1 MNNLYRKIT
10 YLLLAVSFIATLF
23 MTSPQISFSA
33 TAVQMGSEGE
43 IVTVIQRRLKTWGYY
58 KGSVDGKYGTKT
70 RDAVMAFQRKN
81 GAAVDGI
88 VGEETAALIG
98 INLNNNYESSSAGS
112 SSGQNASAN
121 QSSDLYLLARVVY
134 GEARGEPYTGQ
145 VAVAAVVLNRVAS
158 PDFPNTISGVVYQP
172 WAFTCVNDGQINL
185 TPDATAINAAR
196 DAMNGWDPTYGAL
209 YYYNPQ
215 TATSQWIRQLNIH
228 LTIGRHVF
236 ARG

>member
-1 MNNLYRKIT
+1 MNNLYKKIT
-10 YLLLAVSFIATLF
+10 YLLLAVSFIATLLVAL
-23 MTSPQISFSA
+23 PQISFSA
-33 TAVQMGSEGE
+33 TALQLGSTGDS
-43 IVTVIQRRLKTWGYY
+43 VISVQRRLKTWGYY
-58 KGSVDGKYGTKT
+58 DGDIDGKYGVKT
-70 RDAVMAFQRKN
+70 RAAVMEFQRKN
-81 GAAVDGI
+81 GAEVDGI

-98 INLNNNYESSSAGS
+98 INLNGSTSASTSGDSSANTS
-112 SSGQNASAN
+112 ASQSG
-121 QSSDLYLLARVVY
+121 DLYLLARVVY

-185 TPDATAINAAR
+185 TPDEIAINAAR

-209 YYYNPQ
+209 YYYNPE
-215 TATSQWIRQLNIH
+215 TATSQWIKQLDIH